1 MEIAHVERGH
11 DGLTAVGTQLGVG
24 SKPPRLRSASPSSY
38 TADIQFDESGFVL
51 RYPGIA
57 TRAEIQ
63 RLLTAR

>member
-1 MEIAHVERGH
+1 METAHVERGH
-11 DGLTAVGTQLGVG
+11 DGLTAVGTQLGT
-24 SKPPRLRSASPSSY
+24 PPRLRSASPTSF

-63 RLLTAR
+63 RPLTAR